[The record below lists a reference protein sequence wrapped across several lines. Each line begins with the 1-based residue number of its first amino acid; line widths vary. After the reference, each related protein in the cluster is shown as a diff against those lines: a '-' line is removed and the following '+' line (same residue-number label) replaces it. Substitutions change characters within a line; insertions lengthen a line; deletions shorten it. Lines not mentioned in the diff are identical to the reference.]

1 MLAFG
6 PVPSRRLGQ
15 SLGINNIP
23 PKHCSYDC
31 VYCQVGRTSDKT
43 VGRRAFYDP
52 AEILHDVRLKV
63 EQTQRAG
70 GRIDYLTI
78 VPDGEPT
85 LDIHLGDLIDM
96 LRPIGFKVAVITNG
110 SLLHRQDVRDEL
122 LRADCVSIK
131 VDAVS
136 GEPWRR
142 INRPA
147 GEVLVEEMLEGQKRF
162 AREFTGE
169 LITETMLIAGVN
181 DSTSCLQE
189 TAAFLASLEP
199 KVAYIAIPT
208 RPTSEPW
215 AKAPG
220 EAKLLEAHQV
230 FTAAGL
236 SAEVLIGYSPAPF
249 ISSSDAVQHILD
261 ITAVHPMRESEV
273 ADVLAR
279 GNQLP
284 GVLQQLVEAGELARL
299 EHAGTVFYMRR
310 FPEVEKAEAPL

>member
-6 PVPSRRLGQ
+6 PIPSRRLGQ

-43 VGRRAFYDP
+43 IGRRVFYDP
-52 AEILHDVRLKV
+52 EEILHDVRLKV

-85 LDIHLGDLIDM
+85 LDVHLGDLIDM
-96 LRPIGFKVAVITNG
+96 LRPIGYKVAVITNG
-110 SLLHRQDVRDEL
+110 SLIHRQDVRDEL
-122 LRADCVSIK
+122 KRADCVSIK
-131 VDAVS
+131 VDAVA
-136 GEPWRR
+136 EAAWRR

-147 GEVLVEEMLEGQKRF
+147 PEVRFHDMLVGAKRF
-162 AREFTGE
+162 AQDFAGE
-169 LITETMLIAGVN
+169 LITETMLIEGVN
-181 DSTSCLQE
+181 DSTAALAE
-189 TAAFLASLEP
+189 TAAYLAALKP
-199 KVAYIAIPT
+199 RVAYIAIPT
-208 RPTSEPW
+208 RPTAEPW

-220 EAKLLEAHQV
+220 DAKLLEAHQV
-230 FTAAGL
+230 FTAVGL
-236 SAEVLIGYSPAPF
+236 KAEVLIGYSTVPF
-249 ISSSDAVQHILD
+249 IGSPDVVQQILD

-273 ADVLAR
+273 TDVLAR
-279 GNQLP
+279 GNQSP
-284 GVLQQLVEAGELARL
+284 DVLEELVAAGELVRL

-310 FPEVEKAEAPL
+310 FPEVEKEEAPL